1 MATLHNI
8 CGAFA
13 GVEHTPRWTAAAASA
28 AVALALALSGCKC
41 KFNAKNIKVNA
52 IKRATKRGKLQQLLP
67 LRLLQQVA
75 ATGSKWQRS
84 NDII

>member
-13 GVEHTPRWTAAAASA
+13 GVEHTPRWTAAAA
-28 AVALALALSGCKC
+28 AVALVLALSSCKC

>member
-13 GVEHTPRWTAAAASA
+13 GVEHTPRWTA

>member
-13 GVEHTPRWTAAAASA
+13 AVEHTPRCTAAAA

>member
-13 GVEHTPRWTAAAASA
+13 GVEHTPRWTAAAA
-28 AVALALALSGCKC
+28 AVALALPLSGCKC

-67 LRLLQQVA
+67 LRLLQQVV